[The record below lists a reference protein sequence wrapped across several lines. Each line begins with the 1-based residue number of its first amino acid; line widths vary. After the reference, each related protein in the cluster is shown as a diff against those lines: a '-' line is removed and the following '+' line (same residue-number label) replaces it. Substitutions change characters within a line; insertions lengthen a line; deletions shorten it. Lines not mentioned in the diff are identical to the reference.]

1 MSVIAE
7 FQVQSAAFE
16 LGRILSVEEVSS
28 IELESLVPTGE
39 MTVPLF
45 WIHNS
50 TRDSFVENVRQ
61 HPAVNNT
68 SAVDS
73 FEDRTLFTL
82 DWDTNQDHLFRG
94 MENYDGQLLSAIGR
108 PDTWQFELRF
118 PDHEALSNF
127 TTHCQ
132 SESVSLEATRVYNPT
147 NPDAGPW
154 YGLSEPQREAMILAV
169 ESGYYDIPRGCTT
182 QELADKLGI
191 SDQAVT
197 ERLRRAIVALVTH
210 TLVPAES
217 ET

>member
-7 FQVQSAAFE
+7 FQVPSGVFE
-16 LGRILSVEEVSS
+16 LGQILDVEGVSS
-28 IELESLVPTGE
+28 IELESLVPIGE
-39 MTVPLF
+39 ATVPLF

-50 TRDSFVENVRQ
+50 TRDSFVESVQQ

-82 DWDTNQDHLFRG
+82 DWDAKQDHLFRG
-94 MENYDGQLLSAIGR
+94 MEKYDGQLLSAIGR

-118 PDHEALSNF
+118 PDHGALSEF
-127 TTHCQ
+127 TEHCQ
-132 SESVSLEATRVYNPT
+132 NESVTLEATRVYNPT
-147 NPDAGPW
+147 KPDAGPW
-154 YGLSEPQREAMILAV
+154 YGLSEPQREAITLAV

-217 ET
+217 SE